1 MSLKFGDSQ
10 QSDYLR
16 PTIRKRKAFPTDS
29 LMLNVLIVD
38 DEPLALDVLETYI
51 NQMPELQLVK
61 RCSNALEANEA
72 LKIHSVELMFL
83 DIQMPQLTGID
94 FVKTLT
100 KPPMVIFTTA
110 YPNYAIQGFDLNAL
124 DYLLKPISLERF
136 MKAVNKALEQADLI
150 NRENHSASQA
160 QDGMDFF
167 FVKADKKLVKVNFAD
182 IIYIEGLKDYVII
195 RLLHGRVITLQ
206 TMKSLEDKL
215 PFGRF
220 KRIHRSY
227 IVAMDKITA
236 IEGNMVEVLEKDK
249 PKLLPIGKNYRDEL
263 LELID
268 KNRL

>member
-1 MSLKFGDSQ
+1 
-10 QSDYLR
+10 
-16 PTIRKRKAFPTDS
+16 
-29 LMLNVLIVD
+29 MLNVLIVD

-51 NQMPELQLVK
+51 AQMPELRLVK

-72 LKIHSVELMFL
+72 IKSNEVDLMFL

-100 KPPMVIFTTA
+100 RPPMIVFTTA

-124 DYLLKPISLERF
+124 DYLLKPISIERF
-136 MKAVNKALEQADLI
+136 MKAVNKAVEQSDLMH
-150 NRENHSASQA
+150 REVPPANGAATTPSN
-160 QDGMDFF
+160 DGLDFF
-167 FVKADKKLVKVNFAD
+167 FVKADKKLVKVNFED

-195 RLLHGRVITLQ
+195 RLMNGRVITLQ
-206 TMKSLEDKL
+206 TMKSLEDRL
-215 PFGRF
+215 PHGRF

-236 IEGNMVEVLEKDK
+236 IEGNMVEVQEKAQA
-249 PKLLPIGKNYRDEL
+249 KLLPIGKNYRDDL
-263 LELID
+263 LEMIE

>member
-1 MSLKFGDSQ
+1 
-10 QSDYLR
+10 
-16 PTIRKRKAFPTDS
+16 
-29 LMLNVLIVD
+29 MLNVLIVD

-51 NQMPELQLVK
+51 GQMSELRLVK
-61 RCSNALEANEA
+61 RCSNALEANDA
-72 LKIHSVELMFL
+72 LKANDIDLMFL

-100 KPPMVIFTTA
+100 KPPMVVFTTA

-136 MKAVNKALEQADLI
+136 VKAVNKAVEHAEMAHRDG
-150 NRENHSASQA
+150 NNHQHNH
-160 QDGMDFF
+160 DGHDFF
-167 FVKADKKLVKVNFAD
+167 FVKADKKLVKVNFED
-182 IIYIEGLKDYVII
+182 IVYIEGLKDYVII
-195 RLLHGRVITLQ
+195 RLMLGRVITLQ

-215 PFGRF
+215 PHARF